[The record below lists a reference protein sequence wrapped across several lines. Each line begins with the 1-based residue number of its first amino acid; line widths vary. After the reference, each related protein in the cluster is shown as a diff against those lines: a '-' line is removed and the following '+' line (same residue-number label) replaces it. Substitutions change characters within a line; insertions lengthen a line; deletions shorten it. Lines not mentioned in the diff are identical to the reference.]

1 MTESTPP
8 RDRPAWQRAIRRI
21 DDAIYAV
28 EGTIIVAFVSL
39 MTFMVSADV
48 LQRRVVDPRSSVG
61 ALIVRMFGIDDP
73 DTRAFLETSGG
84 SYLSLAVFIALLIFG
99 FYSAERRRE
108 ELGEGFSIKR
118 VIIGSIIG
126 LAISG
131 AIILI
136 IGNPDIP
143 SRYLFAIIFLLSG
156 IGGIVMSLKNAEG
169 HRVMRSLAI
178 LIGTAAFIY
187 LSLEYVPPGYTWSKK
202 LSLLLA
208 LWVAFLGSSMCA
220 RDGRH
225 LRIEAITKLVPDPIV
240 PYANALGAM
249 ATTIV
254 CFFFAYLVSVEIFDP
269 QTGVRALGEHIE
281 MTSVPTWF
289 RIFSAVV
296 GFTVI
301 GIRYI
306 AIAIAQLTGGDYG
319 KAAGM
324 LDELLEGQAASE
336 DELSGAETNTRNM
349 QEAGR

>member
-39 MTFMVSADV
+39 MTFMISADV

-61 ALIVRMFGIDDP
+61 ALIARMFGIDDP

-99 FYSAERRRE
+99 FYSAERRRS
-108 ELGEGFSIKR
+108 ELGEGFSVKR
-118 VIIGSIIG
+118 IVIGSIIG
-126 LAISG
+126 LAVSF
-131 AIILI
+131 AIIFI

-143 SRYLFAIIFLLSG
+143 SRYLFALIFALSG
-156 IGGIVMSLKNAEG
+156 IGSVAISLKSKEG
-169 HRVMRSLAI
+169 HRWLRSIAI
-178 LIGTAAFIY
+178 LIGAGVFVY
-187 LSLEYVPPGYTWSKK
+187 LSFEYVPPGYTWSKK

-225 LRIEAITKLVPDPIV
+225 LRIEAVAKLIPAPLV
-240 PYANALGAM
+240 PYATALGAM
-249 ATTIV
+249 ITTIV

-269 QTGVRALGEHIE
+269 QTGVRAMGEQIE
-281 MTSVPTWF
+281 MTSVPSWF

-301 GIRYI
+301 GVRYI
-306 AIAIAQLTGGDYG
+306 AIAIAQVTGGDYG
-319 KAAGM
+319 KPQGL
-324 LDELLEGQAASE
+324 LDELLEA
-336 DELSGAETNTRNM
+336 
-349 QEAGR
+349 QEAE